1 MLRRNIGKSKISNN
15 KKQKSDG
22 LVLPKSLWRFYFK
35 YSVPG
40 SWGPLLAWALFFLIT
55 VSNNVLFPYFE
66 RWFVALFEAPVPAGM
81 NFVQFALPTILL
93 IVGLNI
99 FMSISTIFRGMFFAR
114 WVPRISNRTQTVLT
128 DYVHSQS
135 MSFWT
140 GRMAGQ
146 VNSQINYVAQ
156 GFRVIEDFWRIGGLL
171 AAMLVSVGLI
181 FTINIYVA
189 IIFAIVFIFRAIY
202 SWALI
207 KPMNK
212 ASKDASSI
220 SSKLSGKVVDSI
232 SNFSV
237 VKLFAGA
244 ERERTHLEPIR
255 NQHIAARIWSF
266 FVQRLFWGV
275 PAVIWDISY
284 GATLVFCA
292 YLYMKGQITLSE
304 IVFTVSIY
312 FNTMATIG
320 RIVDQI
326 PVITEQIGSATKAYA
341 ELVVPVDIIDVPNA
355 PALKV
360 TDGSIKMENIWFK
373 YKRKWVVQDFSL
385 TIKPGERVGIV
396 GASGAGKTTL
406 VNLLMR
412 FYKPNRGTITIDDQD
427 IGKITQNSLRESIG
441 FIPQEPTMFNRTL
454 RENIA
459 YGKPGASLRE
469 IRAAAKRAAADEFI
483 MGTDKKYDSMVGDR
497 GIKLSGGQRQRVAI
511 ARAFLKDAPILVL
524 DEATSALDSE
534 TEVAI
539 QSAFDTLAHGRT
551 TIAIAHRLS
560 TLRNMDRIV
569 VMKDGAII
577 EQGSHSALLRK
588 RGEYARLW
596 KMQSGGFLQE

>member
-1 MLRRNIGKSKISNN
+1 MLHKNIGRLRKTST
-15 KKQKSDG
+15 KKQDTQN
-22 LVLPKSLWRFYFK
+22 LVLPKSLWKFYFK
-35 YSVPG
+35 YAVPG
-40 SWGPLLAWALFFLIT
+40 SWGALLAWAVVFLIT

-66 RWFVALFEAPVPAGM
+66 RWFVALFETPVPAGM
-81 NFVQFALPTILL
+81 NFVQYAMPTILL

-99 FMSISTIFRGMFFAR
+99 FMSICTILRGMFFAR
-114 WVPRISNRTQTVLT
+114 WVPQIYNRTGAVLT

-135 MSFWT
+135 MAFWT

-146 VNSQINYVAQ
+146 VNSQINYVAN
-156 GFRVIEDFWRIGGLL
+156 GFRVVEDFWRIFGLL
-171 AAMLVSVGLI
+171 AAMLVNVGLI

-189 IIFAIVFIFRAIY
+189 IIFAIVFVFRAVY
-202 SWALI
+202 SWILI
-207 KPMNK
+207 KPLNK
-212 ASKDASSI
+212 ASKESSSI

-244 ERERTHLEPIR
+244 GRERAHLEPVR
-255 NQHIAARIWSF
+255 RQHIAARVWSF
-266 FVQRLFWGV
+266 FVQRIFWGV
-275 PAVIWDISY
+275 PAILWDISY

-292 YLYMKGQITLSE
+292 YLYMRGEITLSE
-304 IVFTVSIY
+304 IVFTVSVY
-312 FNTMATIG
+312 FNTMGTIG

-326 PVITEQIGSATKAYA
+326 PALTESIGSATKAYA
-341 ELVVPVDIIDVPNA
+341 ELVVPIDVIDAPNA
-355 PALKV
+355 HALNV
-360 TDGSIKMENIWFK
+360 MHGGIEIKNLWFK
-373 YKRKWVVQDFSL
+373 YKRKWVLRDFNL
-385 TIKPGERVGIV
+385 KIKPGERVGIV

-406 VNLLMR
+406 VNMLMR
-412 FYKPNRGTITIDDQD
+412 FYEPSRGNILIDDQD
-427 IGKITQNSLRESIG
+427 IQHVTQDSLRENIA
-441 FIPQEPTMFNRTL
+441 FIPQDPTMFNRSL

-459 YGKPGASLRE
+459 YGKPGATLRE
-469 IRAAAKRAAADEFI
+469 IRTAAKRAAADEFI
-483 MGTDKKYDSMVGDR
+483 MATEKKYDSMVGDR

-577 EQGSHSALLRK
+577 EQGTHTALLRK

-596 KMQSGGFLQE
+596 KMQSGGFLQD

>member
-1 MLRRNIGKSKISNN
+1 MEKFRIVPVGALAVNCYLVFLEKIKML
-15 KKQKSDG
+15 
-22 LVLPKSLWRFYFK
+22 LV
-35 YSVPG
+35 VDPG
-40 SWGPLLAWALFFLIT
+40 DDADLIL
-55 VSNNVLFPYFE
+55 SAAEGFPYE
-66 RWFVALFEAPVPAGM
+66 RAA
-81 NFVQFALPTILL
+81 ILL
-93 IVGLNI
+93 THAHVDHIGAVPEVKKALNAEFVYLAGGDEELYHSPDNHILPYLPPVAGLP
-99 FMSISTIFRGMFFAR
+99 STTPV
-114 WVPRISNRTQTVLT
+114 WDVPEVKLLLT
-128 DYVHSQS
+128 
-135 MSFWT
+135 
-140 GRMAGQ
+140 
-146 VNSQINYVAQ
+146 
-156 GFRVIEDFWRIGGLL
+156 
-171 AAMLVSVGLI
+171 
-181 FTINIYVA
+181 
-189 IIFAIVFIFRAIY
+189 
-202 SWALI
+202 
-207 KPMNK
+207 
-212 ASKDASSI
+212 
-220 SSKLSGKVVDSI
+220 SGKVVDSI

-312 FNTMATIG
+312 FNTMGTIG

-373 YKRKWVVQDFSL
+373 YKRKWVLQDFSL

-596 KMQSGGFLQE
+596 KMQSGGFLQD